1 MLALSVSMPVAAGR
15 RLSAWQLGNYRNK
28 ETKKEEKGK

>member
-15 RLSAWQLGNYRNK
+15 PSVWQLGNYRNK
-28 ETKKEEKGK
+28 ETKKEEENGK